1 MNSPSSTLKF
11 LASAAA
17 LSVAALV
24 APAAGQMTQPTSDA
38 APASDQASDLPAAKD
53 VIARYIEASG
63 GEEAIRAVEKVRTL
77 GTLEMPMFGVSGD
90 MTILVDS
97 SGDTPVSKATVN
109 IEGMGVIESGVVAS
123 GKGYEVNP
131 MQGTRLLTAEEV
143 ASRLEESDFQ
153 SDLDLDKYYSDYQT
167 VGRVTVD
174 GMQTL
179 VVEMTDK
186 EGQTS
191 KVYFAEGGDMDG
203 LKVMVETVESTPMG
217 DIPSKNKLSDY
228 REVQGPAGPLKVSF
242 KTEGDAAGNKVI
254 ITLKEVDLQAD
265 FTAADMAPPAEV
277 EEMLKSDEGDQGMG
291 NMDEMEDMDGVTDD
305 VDDDGMN

>member
-1 MNSPSSTLKF
+1 MNSPSSILKI

-17 LSVAALV
+17 VSAFALV
-24 APAAGQMTQPTSDA
+24 APASAQMAQPATD
-38 APASDQASDLPAAKD
+38 APATDQASDLPDAKD

-63 GEEAIRAVEKVRTL
+63 GEEAIRAVEKVRTV
-77 GTLEMPMFGVSGD
+77 GTLEMPMFGVSGE
-90 MTILVDS
+90 MIILVDS
-97 SGDTPVSKATVN
+97 SGEKPVSKATVT
-109 IEGMGVIESGVVAS
+109 IEGIGEIESGVVAS

-131 MQGTRLLTAEEV
+131 MQGTRLLTPEEV
-143 ASRLEESDFQ
+143 ASRIEESDFQ
-153 SDLDLDKYYSDYQT
+153 SDLDLDKYYSDYKT
-167 VGRVTVD
+167 TGRMTVD
-174 GMQTL
+174 GMETL

-186 EGQTS
+186 EGKTS
-191 KVYFAEGGDMDG
+191 KVYFAEGGDLDG

-254 ITLKEVDLQAD
+254 ITLKDVDLQAD

-277 EEMLKSDEGDQGMG
+277 EDMLKGEEDDAGMG
-291 NMDEMEDMDGVTDD
+291 NMDEMDDMGGVTDD
-305 VDDDGMN
+305 VEDDGMN